1 MKLKRLLILLFFPV
15 FATGQTGLSLKEA
28 MDRALQNNLE
38 VRLARNNAEA
48 AEWNNHP
55 GVAGALPTVNLSGG
69 DVQQSTNIY
78 QKLANGTIIER
89 DGAAG
94 NTMNG
99 ALAVSYTLFN
109 GYRISATR
117 ERLARLQEAG
127 DAQLLSQIQS
137 TLAAVIGRYYDVQ
150 RQEQVGQALTRSRD
164 FVAERVKVLETR
176 ARVGLANDA
185 DLFQARID
193 LNASEQALSAQQLA
207 IRQA

>member
-78 QKLANGTIIER
+78 QKLDRCRPGH
-89 DGAAG
+89 
-94 NTMNG
+94 
-99 ALAVSYTLFN
+99 
-109 GYRISATR
+109 
-117 ERLARLQEAG
+117 
-127 DAQLLSQIQS
+127 
-137 TLAAVIGRYYDVQ
+137 
-150 RQEQVGQALTRSRD
+150 
-164 FVAERVKVLETR
+164 
-176 ARVGLANDA
+176 
-185 DLFQARID
+185 
-193 LNASEQALSAQQLA
+193 
-207 IRQA
+207 